1 MEPVNITVY
10 YDKELQ
16 KITGSEKEPV
26 VISSSAIFVYLL
38 HILFTSYPDIE
49 RKYPPGTIG
58 LLLNGRRPSEFD
70 TFENGDEV
78 RLVVVKETVSN

>member
-16 KITGSEKEPV
+16 KITGTEKEPV

-38 HILFTSYPDIE
+38 QVLFTSYPEIE
-49 RKYPPGTIG
+49 KKYPPGTIG
-58 LLLNGRRPSEFD
+58 LLLNGRPPSEFD
-70 TFENGDEV
+70 TFKNGDEV
-78 RLVVVKETVSN
+78 RLAAVKETVSN